1 MKDNEKKGTT
11 NRIVLLTGELSG
23 EIHGT
28 NLVKSI
34 NSKYNIDFSG
44 MGGRRLKQEGMEVV
58 YDYNAISLMGI
69 SEIFTKT
76 HHIISALNTIKRH
89 IRDVRPLCV
98 ILVDF
103 PGFNLRI
110 AGYAKRLGIPVIYFI
125 PPQVW
130 AWHRS
135 RVYKIK
141 KYVDLVISI
150 LPFEKGFYR
159 EYRIEAKYVGHPFAN
174 IIKPTM
180 ARDEF
185 FRMIDIDMG
194 HPLITIMPGS
204 RENEVLRHM
213 PVLLSITDILKKR
226 LDHVGIVLPVAE
238 NIPDRLIK
246 DSISGRAITALRGYN
261 YDALYHSD
269 AAIIASGS
277 ATLEAAILGV
287 PTAVIYKI
295 STLSYLLAKML
306 VDVKFIS
313 LPNLIAGK
321 EVFPEFIQHLDPEKI
336 AERVIY
342 MLNNDRV
349 EIKKDL
355 AYIKAELGGF
365 DSYSMARDEIVSF
378 LEHRYGTIS

>member
-159 EYRIEAKYVGHPFAN
+159 EYGIEARYVGHPFAN

>member
-1 MKDNEKKGTT
+1 LKDNEKKGTT